1 MSENI
6 TIRNCTFAFKCEA
19 KWDCLEI
26 LEFDNIRFCNICQK
40 EVYFCHDDEDLAKG
54 IRLNRCI
61 AFFKPTEIPSIPEAT
76 MGTPTFPLPKEFY
89 IEKLVGLG
97 LQENTLQ
104 GLDYEELLHIWGLL
118 DNSAE
123 IDEVD

>member
-1 MSENI
+1 MP
-6 TIRNCTFAFKCEA
+6 TLRNCVLAYKCLNDWNALTET
-19 KWDCLEI
+19 D
-26 LEFDNIRFCNICQK
+26 DQNIRFCNECEK

-104 GLDYEELLHIWGLL
+104 GLDYEELLIIWRLL
-118 DNSAE
+118 DNSAK
-123 IDEVD
+123 IDEVN

>member
-1 MSENI
+1 
-6 TIRNCTFAFKCEA
+6 
-19 KWDCLEI
+19 
-26 LEFDNIRFCNICQK
+26 
-40 EVYFCHDDEDLAKG
+40 
-54 IRLNRCI
+54 
-61 AFFKPTEIPSIPEAT
+61 
-76 MGTPTFPLPKEFY
+76 MGTPTFTFPKEFY

-104 GLDYEELLHIWGLL
+104 GLDYEELLHIWRLL